1 MTTMT
6 TTTITPEAP
15 ALALWGRA
23 FFQRCWRIGI
33 LLLLLA
39 ASLGMSQL
47 AVAQADTDRE
57 MVTAA
62 PGISAD
68 QWRQVR
74 SGETGPNY
82 RDSRFD
88 STYSLINSSGETWR
102 QIRNRW
108 VSPFGLIAIGG
119 MIVLI
124 ALFYFMVGRKHL
136 DEPRTGRKLLRWSLL
151 MRSLHWTV
159 ATLFITLALT
169 GLNLLFDKFVF
180 RTLFGDAVWAWMIS
194 ASKVLHNYLGPI
206 FGVLLVVLL
215 ISLLKDNIPKKHD
228 WVWFKK
234 AGGLT
239 GKHHPDAGFAN
250 GGEKA
255 WYWLLATAGLV
266 VIASGFVLDFP
277 NYGQGRD
284 TMQWANIIHA
294 VGALGLTAVALGHI
308 YIGTIGT
315 EGSLEGMTTG
325 YVDETWAKEHHNLW
339 YEEVKDTAMSE
350 EEIAAHKT
358 GSSSSD
364 ISVTKP
370 G

>member
-1 MTTMT
+1 M
-6 TTTITPEAP
+6 TTITMTSQRSERLPW
-15 ALALWGRA
+15 LRNV
-23 FFQRCWRIGI
+23 FQRGWRMGI
-33 LLLLLA
+33 LLLLLV
-39 ASLGMSQL
+39 ASLGMAPL
-47 AVAQADTDRE
+47 AAAQADTDRE
-57 MVTAA
+57 MATAA
-62 PGISAD
+62 PGISAE

-88 STYSLINSSGETWR
+88 SNYNLINASGETWR

-119 MIVLI
+119 MIVVI
-124 ALFYFMVGRKHL
+124 ALFYFIVGRKHL
-136 DEPRTGRKLLRWSLL
+136 DEPRTGRKLFRWSLL

-159 ATLFITLALT
+159 ASLFIVLALT
-169 GLNLLFDKFVF
+169 GLNLLFGKFVF

-194 ASKVLHNYLGPI
+194 ASKVLHNYLGPL

-255 WYWLLATAGLV
+255 WYWLLATVGLV
-266 VIASGFVLDFP
+266 VVASGFVLDFP
-277 NYGQGRD
+277 NYGQSRD

-315 EGSLEGMTTG
+315 EGSLEAMTTG

-339 YEEVKDTAMSE
+339 YEEVKDQAMSE
-350 EEIAAHKT
+350 EEIAALKSN
-358 GSSSSD
+358 SSGDASAS
-364 ISVTKP
+364 KP
-370 G
+370 S